1 MFVVRRDHN
10 RGVEKWKSKDVA
22 YNLQAQGRQT
32 VLPAWVR
39 IDPLFDAKDP
49 ARALRRQR
57 HVRAAAL
64 PNTDA
69 VDSLRRDRILSPSK
83 DARDLPITRSHHHRP
98 MQPVYICEKLAKVVE
113 LASSQKRD

>member
-39 IDPLFDAKDP
+39 IDPLFDARD
-49 ARALRRQR
+49 
-57 HVRAAAL
+57 VFAAANDDVFQAIAYL
-64 PNTDA
+64 DKYRMRSIGPHVCFLARQTKLEAKGLGFVTD
-69 VDSLRRDRILSPSK
+69 S
-83 DARDLPITRSHHHRP
+83 
-98 MQPVYICEKLAKVVE
+98 
-113 LASSQKRD
+113 

>member
-1 MFVVRRDHN
+1 MEIKRN
-10 RGVEKWKSKDVA
+10 GSQPSSK
-22 YNLQAQGRQT
+22 G
-32 VLPAWVR
+32 PADWFTGTVR
-39 IDPLFDAKDP
+39 IDPLFEANDP

-113 LASSQKRD
+113 LSSSQKRD